1 MESFL
6 GVLVA
11 LTVGGGLIALFI
23 NLFKEGNNETK
34 ELSPA
39 AQLYKAILEGETYKS
54 GDARFAIKEEIEKE
68 LSVADGIIVAANE
81 DSKNEFNRFL
91 YYNGDQHLLLMSIA
105 RGGKFVD
112 FIAPN
117 LLHCGDRS
125 MIVID
130 PKGQAAAVTARRRRE
145 LGHKTIFINPFSMHC
160 GEPWNLHGSGFNP
173 LAALDPASYDFVDR
187 TMSITEALIQDGS
200 KDNSHWSDSAR
211 DILAAIIMQ
220 EVVNNGSTTL
230 GDIRTIL
237 TMPESER
244 LDYVT
249 TMTTCDNQA
258 VRELAGRFLAQNNE
272 INGIF
277 SEAITQTRFLTSPL
291 IKECL
296 DNDNFRFEQL
306 KNEKITVYIIIPA
319 RYLKSQSRFLR
330 LMVVSAVDAMMS
342 SEKKQG
348 DNSVLFMLDEFAS
361 LGYLSSVENAMG
373 LAAGY
378 GLQLWPIIQD
388 FNQLKGIYGDRWETF
403 LGNAGVTIVRG
414 ANDNFTGEY
423 ISKMIG
429 EHTSASQSANIGDS
443 DNYHLGKEDS
453 SRTKG
458 FSSGMTASE
467 IKRPLMS
474 IHDLRGAFFKDGH
487 LIFKS
492 NLAFPIVAK
501 AKHYYSPDN
510 TYFKGKFDPD
520 PYHLPGANNGGA
532 VNDNQ
537 QDEQQEKPPEP
548 AKPREVSLN
557 DRMRQAA
564 QKGA

>member
-1 MESFL
+1 MEGLIFF
-6 GVLVA
+6 GALVA
-11 LTVGGGLIALFI
+11 GVGGIFLLLKLFEG
-23 NLFKEGNNETK
+23 KEPEK
-34 ELSPA
+34 KAELSPA
-39 AQLYKAILEGETYKS
+39 KKLYDAILREERKKD
-54 GDARFAIKEEIEKE
+54 GDARFAIKDEIEKE
-68 LSVADGIIVAANE
+68 LSVADGIIVAVN
-81 DSKNEFNRFL
+81 DFNKNEFNPFL

-160 GEPWNLHGSGFNP
+160 GEPWGLQGSGFNP
-173 LAALDPASYDFVDR
+173 LAALDPASDDFVDR
-187 TMSITEALIQDGS
+187 TMSITEALIQDGG
-200 KDNSHWSDSAR
+200 KDNHWSDSAR

-220 EVVNNGSTTL
+220 EVVNRGATTL
-230 GDIRTIL
+230 GNVRAIL
-237 TMPESER
+237 TMPEDER
-244 LDYVT
+244 LDYVKA
-249 TMTTCDNQA
+249 MTTCAHEA
-258 VRELAGRFLAQNNE
+258 VKELAGRFLAQNNE

-291 IKECL
+291 IKTCL
-296 DNDNFRFEQL
+296 DGDDFRFEKL
-306 KNEKITVYIIIPA
+306 KEEKITVYIIIPA

-388 FNQLKGIYGDRWETF
+388 FNQLRGIYGDRWETF

-423 ISKMIG
+423 ISKMVG
-429 EHTSASQSANIGDS
+429 ETVRASESANLGDS
-443 DNYHLGKEDS
+443 DNYYLGENASKS
-453 SRTKG
+453 KG

-467 IKRPLMS
+467 IKRPLMP
-474 IHDLRGAFFKDGH
+474 IHELRGEFFKDGH

-492 NLAFPIVAK
+492 NLAYPIPAR
-501 AKHYYSPDN
+501 AEHYHQMPF
-510 TYFKGKFDPD
+510 FKGKFDLD

-532 VNDNQ
+532 AVNEN
-537 QDEQQEKPPEP
+537 QQEKPPEP
-548 AKPREVSLN
+548 PEPAKPKQVSLN

-564 QKGA
+564 QKGV

>member
-1 MESFL
+1 MEGLIFV
-6 GVLVA
+6 GALVA
-11 LTVGGGLIALFI
+11 GVGGLIWLMSF
-23 NLFKEGNNETK
+23 LKEPEPPK
-34 ELSPA
+34 QRPEKPA
-39 AQLYKAILEGETYKS
+39 WVLYKSILDENTQKS
-54 GDARFAIKEEIEKE
+54 TDARFAIKDEITKNFGVANGLLVGKE
-68 LSVADGIIVAANE
+68 AN
-81 DSKNEFNRFL
+81 NEIKSFL
-91 YYNGDQHLLLMSIA
+91 QYCGDQHLLLMSIA

-117 LLHCGDRS
+117 LLECGNRS

-160 GEPWNLHGSGFNP
+160 GEPWGLEGSGFNP
-173 LAALDPASYDFVDR
+173 LAALNPASDDFVDR
-187 TMSITEALIQDGS
+187 AMSITEALIQDGG
-200 KDNSHWSDSAR
+200 KDNHWSDSAR

-220 EVVNNGSTTL
+220 EVVNKGLTTL
-230 GDIRTIL
+230 GDVRTIL
-237 TMPESER
+237 TMPEEKR

-249 TMTTCDNQA
+249 AMTTCGHEA
-258 VRELAGRFLAQNNE
+258 VEELAGRFLAQNNE

-291 IKECL
+291 IKNCL
-296 DNDNFRFEQL
+296 DGDDFRFENL
-306 KNEKITVYIIIPA
+306 KEEKITVYIIIPA

-330 LMVVSAVDAMMS
+330 LMVVSAIDAMMS

-429 EHTSASQSANIGDS
+429 DTTKSSESATIGE
-443 DNYHLGKEDS
+443 NS
-453 SRTKG
+453 S
-458 FSSGMTASE
+458 FSLKDDGGGNQGYNNSMTASE
-467 IKRPLMS
+467 IKRPLVP
-474 IHDLRGAFFKDGH
+474 IHELRGEFFKDGH

-492 NLAFPIVAK
+492 NLAYPIAAK
-501 AKHYYSPDN
+501 GEHYYQMP
-510 TYFKGKFDPD
+510 YFKGKFDPD
-520 PYHLPGANNGGA
+520 PYHLPVTNNGGA
-532 VNDNQ
+532 VTDNQ

-548 AKPREVSLN
+548 PEPKQASLN

-564 QKGA
+564 QKGV